1 MQISLH
7 ERVKKVIKG
16 KVAGRAMRVMLVHN
30 WELAYLWNLE
40 KERGRL
46 LSKRET
52 VAPASG
58 IMTRGHHQ
66 SAVSVQLVERRVFQ
80 SRL

>member
-1 MQISLH
+1 MVS
-7 ERVKKVIKG
+7 RVEV
-16 KVAGRAMRVMLVHN
+16 
-30 WELAYLWNLE
+30 E
-40 KERGRL
+40 KERGLL